1 MITRQ
6 TAHAATLVRAN
17 HLYNFKMKTFLAALI
32 VGTVAVAAGPTFAQ
46 EKKSEPTKEES
57 KKAEVKKA
65 EKEKGEKGEKA
76 EAKKDG
82 GKKKVKKGGC

>member
-1 MITRQ
+1 MVTRQ
-6 TAHAATLVRAN
+6 TAHAATLVRVN
-17 HLYNFKMKTFLAALI
+17 HLCNFEMKTFLAAVI
-32 VGTVAVAAGPTFAQ
+32 VGAVAIATGPTFAQ

-65 EKEKGEKGEKA
+65 EKEKGEKGE
-76 EAKKDG
+76 AKKDD